1 MACEKV
7 DDILAHHK
15 PEPLDKD
22 IAKDIRNIVKEADK
36 ELT

>member
-1 MACEKV
+1 
-7 DDILAHHK
+7 LAHHK

-22 IAKDIRNIVKEADK
+22 IAKDIREIVKEADK